1 MFSLRLGL
9 MFVDVVIDGVR
20 WDGHSDPPVDGVVVL
35 NGRFDG
41 VSCVSAVAPLRQR
54 HTGFFEGRGEFGG
67 VVTGLYN
74 PIYP

>member
-1 MFSLRLGL
+1 MLSLRMGL

-20 WDGHSDPPVDGVVVL
+20 RGGHSDPPVDGVVVL

-54 HTGFFEGRGEFGG
+54 HTGFFEGRGKFGG